1 MQAKILK
8 EGLEAM
14 DRRTATSKL
23 VFGAAQEETF
33 TDRSIGT
40 LVLNRYT

>member
-1 MQAKILK
+1 MYRI
-8 EGLEAM
+8 
-14 DRRTATSKL
+14 TATSKL